1 VLKNPRIWIAVIVAI
16 AAGVAAKIF
25 LPFSAQAVRA
35 SVAIAPEILF
45 NVRDI
50 FNVGDFD
57 VTPTLITSV
66 IVFILLI
73 GFAFIST
80 RNMQLVPSGA
90 QNVMEVVIEQLVNLF
105 EGIAG
110 PMWRKFFT
118 IAATIFLLVIV
129 SNFVGLIPGAGSI
142 GVIRVDEEK
151 LHMKVIGNQIH
162 FQDDKTHEYTPSGIF
177 ILGDA
182 PEFLHP
188 ISLADKNAEAR
199 GEHPEEHA
207 ALAPFLR
214 APTSDINLPLAIA
227 LVSVIMTQVYG
238 MQKQGLKY
246 WSRFFSF
253 GKLLKGDIAFG
264 LIDVFV
270 GLVELISEIG
280 KIVSFTFRLFGN
292 IFAGEITLL
301 IMAFLFLLLPF
312 PFVLFEF
319 FVAFIQAFVF
329 AVLTMAFMRIA
340 TAEHGGEEH
349 GEAHGAEAHH

>member
-1 VLKNPRIWIAVIVAI
+1 MLKNPRLWIAIIVSI
-16 AAGVAAKIF
+16 AAGIAVKVF
-25 LPFSAQAVRA
+25 LPFSAEAVRA

-45 NVRDI
+45 NI
-50 FNVGDFD
+50 GGFD
-57 VTPTLITSV
+57 VTPTIITAV
-66 IVFILLI
+66 IVFVIII
-73 GFAFIST
+73 GFAYFST
-80 RNMQLVPSGA
+80 RNLQLVPGGA
-90 QNVMEVVIEQLVNLF
+90 QNVIEVIIEQLVNLF

-110 PMWRKFFT
+110 PMWPKFFT
-118 IAATIFLLVIV
+118 LAATMFLLALV

-142 GVIRVDEEK
+142 GVIRVDEA
-151 LHMKVIGNQIH
+151 HPVPQ
-162 FQDDKTHEYTPSGIF
+162 GIV
-177 ILGDA
+177 ILGDVPSFFHTTSLFVKNQLA
-182 PEFLHP
+182 SGVPESQ
-188 ISLADKNAEAR
+188 I
-199 GEHPEEHA
+199 EEHS
-207 ALAPFLR
+207 ALVPFLR
-214 APTSDINLPLAIA
+214 APTSDINLPLAMA

-246 WSRFFSF
+246 WTRFFSF

-292 IFAGEITLL
+292 IFAGEIILL

-312 PFVLFEF
+312 PFYAFEF

-329 AVLTMAFMRIA
+329 GVLTMAFMRIA

-349 GEAHGAEAHH
+349 AEAHH

>member
-1 VLKNPRIWIAVIVAI
+1 MLKNPRLWIAIIAAI
-16 AAGVAAKIF
+16 ALGVVVKIF
-25 LPFSAQAVRA
+25 LPFSAEAVRA

-45 NVRDI
+45 NVGGFDI
-50 FNVGDFD
+50 
-57 VTPTLITSV
+57 TPTLITAV

-73 GFAFIST
+73 GFAYLST
-80 RNMQLVPSGA
+80 RNMQLVPGGA
-90 QNVMEVVIEQLVNLF
+90 QNVIEIVIEQLVGLF

-142 GVIRVDEEK
+142 GVIRVGEE
-151 LHMKVIGNQIH
+151 
-162 FQDDKTHEYTPSGIF
+162 THTRLENGQVCFENADGTCHPSGIF
-177 ILGDA
+177 VVGDA
-182 PEFLHP
+182 PAFLQP
-188 ISLADKNAEAR
+188 VSLADKNAAAR
-199 GEHPEEHA
+199 GEVVEEHA

-214 APTSDINLPLAIA
+214 APTSDINFPLAIA
-227 LVSVIMTQVYG
+227 LVSVLMTQVYG
-238 MQKQGLKY
+238 MQAQGLKY
-246 WSRFFSF
+246 WTRFFSF

-270 GLVELISEIG
+270 GLVEFISEIG

-292 IFAGEITLL
+292 IFAGEIILL
-301 IMAFLFLLLPF
+301 IMAFLFFILPF

-349 GEAHGAEAHH
+349 SEAHAAQAQH

>member
-1 VLKNPRIWIAVIVAI
+1 VLKNPRLWIALIVAF
-16 AAGVAAKIF
+16 AAGIVAKIF
-25 LPFSAQAVRA
+25 LPFSAEAVRA
-35 SVAIAPEILF
+35 SVAISPEILF
-45 NVRDI
+45 NI
-50 FNVGDFD
+50 AGFD

-73 GFAFIST
+73 GFAFLST

-90 QNVMEVVIEQLVNLF
+90 QNVIEVIIEQLANLF
-105 EGIAG
+105 EGVAG
-110 PMWRKFFT
+110 PMWRKFFS

-142 GVIRVDEEK
+142 GVIKVGEE
-151 LHMKVIGNQIH
+151 
-162 FQDDKTHEYTPSGIF
+162 THTKIENGQVCFENEETHTCNPSGIF

-188 ISLADKNAEAR
+188 ISLANKNAELR

-227 LVSVIMTQVYG
+227 LISVIMTQVFG

-246 WSRFFSF
+246 WTRFFSF
-253 GKLLKGDIAFG
+253 GRLLKGDLAMG
-264 LIDVFV
+264 VMDVFV

-292 IFAGEITLL
+292 IFAGEIILL

-340 TAEHGGEEH
+340 TAEHGGESH
-349 GEAHGAEAHH
+349 GEAHH